1 MAQNRSVAL
10 GDHFEQFIKTIISEG
25 RYKNANEAIRAGL
38 RLLEEQE
45 NRVKVLRYAV
55 QEGLDSGIAA
65 DFEPENFLQELK
77 ARK

>member
-1 MAQNRSVAL
+1 MAQNTSVAL

-25 RYKNANEAIRAGL
+25 RYKNASEAIRAGL

-55 QEGLDSGIAA
+55 QEGLDSGIAS